1 MRSYP
6 QGDPDMNNSVS
17 ATAALVSS
25 QLDPQQI
32 ALLRGLRKGTLL
44 PVLLRTYR
52 DQAAAHIEDLRSA
65 AAKQDADAV
74 RLIAHTLKS
83 ASYSVGA
90 TGIGDLCEQLETNA
104 RNHQMNAN
112 ATLFGE
118 LVERFSA
125 LVPEMETHLAP

>member
-1 MRSYP
+1 
-6 QGDPDMNNSVS
+6 MNNSAS
-17 ATAALVSS
+17 ATAAAPGN

-52 DQAAAHIEDLRSA
+52 DQSAAHMEDLRSA
-65 AAKQDADAV
+65 AAKQDANAV

-90 TGIGDLCEQLETNA
+90 TAIGDLCMQLETNA
-104 RNHQMNAN
+104 RNNQMNGN
-112 ATLFGE
+112 ATLYGE
-118 LVERFSA
+118 LAERFAA
-125 LVPEMETHLAP
+125 LVPEIESHLQS